1 MARNVATFVR
11 VVSVINLAISLA
23 RRLLEFA
30 RHLGKQAGDD
40 MLVTV

>member
-11 VVSVINLAISLA
+11 VVLIDLAISLA

-30 RHLGKQAGDD
+30 RHLGEQAGDD